1 MRIDIKPTKILLN
14 FMWYGSVGV
23 ASVLMWRE
31 IWGIKH
37 IFQDVKNN
45 HFIYQ
50 DKIKKENES

>member
-14 FMWYGSVGV
+14 FVWYGSVGV
-23 ASVLMWRE
+23 ASALMWSK

-37 IFQDVKNN
+37 RIQDAKNG

-50 DKIKKENES
+50 DRIKKETEL